1 MSISSLEQELREFI
15 NHPRKQAGLLSDA
28 ASWNIIC
35 SALDVVGDTELA
47 LDAYLNLQPLS
58 TDGEKYL
65 MVYGVLQVM
74 EVQQDAVKFL
84 CDSLLCDSLSV
95 RYSRPK
101 ELSDIRTIRS
111 KSIGHPI
118 KSSENRI
125 TKSNFIR
132 RSDIGQRSFTL
143 MTVSDKRDYQ
153 WRGINI
159 PKLLTTQRLFLEKQ
173 LQQIVEKLRS
183 DEMAHREK
191 HKTELLQELF
201 PRTLGYYFGKVYE
214 GAPLAAP
221 HLALI
226 KECLTGFRQ
235 ALAER
240 GEWRKD
246 SVAAH
251 DMEFAEY
258 SIEELEHFFD
268 PARES
273 KLNDHDVYIFI
284 SFLQAQV
291 EKIRDIAKE
300 IDDEYAS
307 VA

>member
-1 MSISSLEQELREFI
+1 MSISTLEQELREFI
-15 NHPRKQAGLLSDA
+15 NHPRNQAGLLSDA

-84 CDSLLCDSLSV
+84 CDSLSV

-101 ELSDIRTIRS
+101 ELSDIRVIRS
-111 KSIGHPI
+111 ESIGHPI

-132 RSDIGQRSFTL
+132 RSDLGQRSFTL

-159 PKLLTTQRLFLEKQ
+159 PTLLTTQRIFLEKQ

-183 DEMAHREK
+183 DEMARREK
-191 HKTELLQELF
+191 HKTELFQELF
-201 PRTLGYYFGKVYE
+201 PQTLGYYFAKVYE
-214 GAPLAAP
+214 GAPLAGP
-221 HLALI
+221 HLAFI

-251 DMEFAEY
+251 MEFAEY
-258 SIEELEHFFD
+258 SIEELERFFD

-273 KLNDHDVYIFI
+273 KLNGHDVYIFI